1 MPHAKP
7 ASMPP
12 EPPSTSAVPPSAP
25 APPVAVPP
33 PEPPLPGAP
42 PVPPSQRH
50 VHVEQER
57 EQLGPF
63 PHDSQVKPVSDVPP
77 ALVTPPA
84 PGIPPVA
91 GGVEPPA
98 PAGPVELP
106 PAPPVRHA
114 ASTADGAS
122 SASPPP
128 APPAAVPL
136 LPPVREPPPP
146 PAPPVVVPPLPP
158 RLPPVLAGASD
169 LAAPSAVGPLVD
181 FPQPPRTRNPLVASP
196 IRTWD
201 IRIGRI
207 CMKYRSTRRRGQS
220 EKCRGV
226 DFGQLEATEVT
237 LSSTSSNGSDPS

>member
-1 MPHAKP
+1 MPLLRTRLCGMSSHTAGVF
-7 ASMPP
+7 A
-12 EPPSTSAVPPSAP
+12 EY
-25 APPVAVPP
+25 
-33 PEPPLPGAP
+33 E
-42 PVPPSQRH
+42 
-50 VHVEQER
+50 
-57 EQLGPF
+57 
-63 PHDSQVKPVSDVPP
+63 VKPVSDVPP

-98 PAGPVELP
+98 PAGPDELP

-122 SASPPP
+122 SASPPS

-169 LAAPSAVGPLVD
+169 SAVGPLAD

-220 EKCRGV
+220 EKCRG
-226 DFGQLEATEVT
+226 ATSV
-237 LSSTSSNGSDPS
+237 SSRRRRSHCRPHPRMVPTPPDTGMGSTHPCPWCGGNS